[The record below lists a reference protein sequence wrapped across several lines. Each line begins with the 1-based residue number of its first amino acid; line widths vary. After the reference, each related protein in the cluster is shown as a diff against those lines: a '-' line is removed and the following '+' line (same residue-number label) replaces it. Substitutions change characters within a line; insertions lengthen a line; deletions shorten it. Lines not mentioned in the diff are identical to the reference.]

1 MAPSNATLNGHN
13 PSQAQAL
20 NDIDLDEIPDSPDWT
35 LEDEEHQLPV
45 TEDTARESVLEAV
58 SKTDEEATEVTP
70 AETEND
76 EDTNLEIVLE
86 TVFKTDSEAT
96 ESTPEKTENEEEIL
110 AIAYTYFDVSEG
122 IAPVCRHNHKS
133 IEDAVDCTGL
143 LDKRTGEVRHREN
156 IELVEYRGIFIQLHS
171 NDQYFRNSDEK
182 LIVPS
187 INILD
192 KTTAVIFQGDEWR
205 VVPEGE
211 VRIAYGYAV
220 RIRELEAQLASLKNG

>member
-35 LEDEEHQLPV
+35 LEDEEHQLPI

-58 SKTDEEATEVTP
+58 
-70 AETEND
+70 
-76 EDTNLEIVLE
+76 L
-86 TVFKTDSEAT
+86 KTDSEAT
-96 ESTPEKTENEEEIL
+96 ETTPAETENEEEIL

-133 IEDAVDCTGL
+133 IEDAVDCTGF
-143 LDKRTGEVRHREN
+143 LDKRTGEVRHGEN
-156 IELVEYRGIFIQLHS
+156 IELVEYRGVFIQLHS
-171 NDQYFRNSDEK
+171 NDQYFRNKDEK
-182 LIVPS
+182 LIVPTV
-187 INILD
+187 NILD

-211 VRIAYGYAV
+211 ARTAYGYAA
-220 RIRELEAQLASLKNG
+220 RIRELEAQVASLKTS